1 MNDFVR
7 KQPSLWIIRPSKE
20 AAHPNQS
27 KCINNRLFAEKTK
40 CETTQ
45 KQESQS
51 KDVHEIIPAPFC
63 MFAARVSPKEKNTK
77 YSLPTDARETT
88 QESTAT
94 LEKLLTN
101 FLGKIQSTVLLR
113 ISSGW
118 IVVIVGMFLAF
129 DPCLEHALQWYG

>member
-1 MNDFVR
+1 M
-7 KQPSLWIIRPSKE
+7 S
-20 AAHPNQS
+20 
-27 KCINNRLFAEKTK
+27 
-40 CETTQ
+40 
-45 KQESQS
+45 
-51 KDVHEIIPAPFC
+51 APFC
-63 MFAARVSPKEKNTK
+63 VFSARVSPKEKNAK
-77 YSLPTDARETT
+77 DSLPTDARETT